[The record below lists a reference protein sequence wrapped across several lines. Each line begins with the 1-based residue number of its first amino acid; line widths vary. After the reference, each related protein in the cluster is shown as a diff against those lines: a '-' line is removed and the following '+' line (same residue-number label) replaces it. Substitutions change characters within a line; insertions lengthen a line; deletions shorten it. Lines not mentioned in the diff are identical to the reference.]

1 MKLHH
6 LSVYTYIY
14 IHICIYVYIL
24 WQSMASMCILKIRL
38 YIPEGTWPHEST
50 TMYVKAKITI
60 LRGG

>member
-1 MKLHH
+1 M
-6 LSVYTYIY
+6 YMYMYIY
-14 IHICIYVYIL
+14 IYIL